1 MSKDRPIARMRES
14 KGLTQSELAHLIGVT
29 ENTIANWEKGGATKW
44 ISHLKSLCKVLNCN
58 LDDLDPSQE
67 NQKNIISRDFLTS
80 TTINTIRSYC
90 ESLLNND
97 KKSVA
102 KISSFA
108 TLHDESLR
116 HWLDQADKVTSQF
129 KQKSLSKINYEMV
142 VSTLILQDL
151 NIRLSQTLPNQVTFE
166 KFRDS
171 LKKLELSRDFLSKY
185 SSFDNKKISRKL
197 ILQTRYLCVYA
208 IGWEPNQISLMHH
221 HGNSL
226 DAIWVIE
233 GEMTHWSLS
242 PKQCEEE
249 KVPFEGCTLD
259 YKYSGNVKPTTSS
272 ESSWIFVDR
281 RNAHQ
286 IENSSKKRLFTLH
299 IRFGAPPDDDKW
311 VETEEEPVII
321 WHQTEQYQVMPG

>member
-67 NQKNIISRDFLTS
+67 NQRDISRDLTA
-80 TTINTIRSYC
+80 TTIKTIRSYC
-90 ESLLNND
+90 ESLLSND
-97 KKSVA
+97 KKAVA
-102 KISSFA
+102 MTSYFA
-108 TLHDESLR
+108 TLHDGSLR
-116 HWLDQADKVTSQF
+116 HWLDQADKIINQF
-129 KQKSLSKINYEMV
+129 KEKPLNKISCEMV
-142 VSTLILQDL
+142 VNTLILQDL
-151 NIRLSQTLPNQVTFE
+151 NIRLNQTLPNQVTFE

-171 LKKLELSRDFLSKY
+171 LKNLELSREFLNRY
-185 SSFDNKKISRKL
+185 SSFDNKKFSRKL

-233 GEMTHWSLS
+233 GKMTHWSLS

-259 YKYSGNVKPTTSS
+259 YKYSGKVKPITSS
-272 ESSWIFVDR
+272 EGSWVFIDR

-286 IENSSKKRLFTLH
+286 IENSSKTRLFTLH